1 MAPEDNQGVGCCSEC
16 WGQSMSFFIKAAL
29 WSSGRTGP
37 FDHKDTDWGALEAC
51 PSLTVRL
58 HSRE

>member
-37 FDHKDTDWGALEAC
+37 FDHKDTDWG
-51 PSLTVRL
+51 PGSLSFTDCAAP
-58 HSRE
+58 